1 MLNFQVA
8 CAQKFQTK
16 NDLFLR
22 CQQIQNVVIWKESI
36 SKEMNNDNDLK
47 LHSMTK
53 LSDWLRYYATVST
66 CIN

>member
-22 CQQIQNVVIWKESI
+22 CQQTWNAVINLQKFY
-36 SKEMNNDNDLK
+36 KK
-47 LHSMTK
+47 
-53 LSDWLRYYATVST
+53 
-66 CIN
+66 